1 MEREKIFAP
10 RVLIPP
16 WASSSAWKSRTIVPT
31 SGRAMGPTA
40 SVPKVVP
47 VRCELLPA
55 TEGILS
61 AERMKTK
68 AAERAKVLR
77 MRGAALIC
85 RAT

>member
-1 MEREKIFAP
+1 
-10 RVLIPP
+10 
-16 WASSSAWKSRTIVPT
+16 
-31 SGRAMGPTA
+31 MGPTA

-77 MRGAALIC
+77 MRGVALIC